1 MTLLKYIIPTTLLL
15 LFVAMPN
22 ELSAQR
28 SKSKEIEQQS
38 RRVEECK
45 RELDRVTNEVN
56 RITQEKGTASKRV
69 AELNRQMNIRN
80 SVIAETEYEIELVA
94 NDIAELNT
102 IIDSLT
108 VQFEINKE
116 RYAEAVRSAY
126 RNQRNN
132 SYAHYIFSS
141 TSLAEFAQRNAEV
154 AHITDAYRELVELV
168 RAQSYELSIHR
179 HSLEQRQVELDKV
192 SVSLNNERKA
202 LERDRVNAQSQY
214 EKLSQREKEALKSQN
229 EQKRI
234 LEQADAQLKAIM
246 AKNTA
251 GSSFSVNTRNLNL
264 PIEGGTIKILQPN
277 MVEISGGKGAKVRCV
292 AEGTVGH
299 ISKSS
304 GNHYIVKIAH
314 GKNFYS
320 VYTHVSKVCVNV
332 GDRVK
337 ANQQIG
343 VAGIFVDYN
352 NQERAFIQ
360 FMIHNAKTGELESVM
375 KFFEK

>member
-214 EKLSQREKEALKSQN
+214 EKLSQREKEALKSQM

>member
-132 SYAHYIFSS
+132 SYAHYVFSS

-214 EKLSQREKEALKSQN
+214 EKLSQREKEALKSQM

>member
-214 EKLSQREKEALKSQN
+214 EKLSQREKEALEDQK

-234 LEQADAQLKAIM
+234 LEQADSQLKAIM